1 MRNIVFAVTVALLSS
16 AIPLFA
22 QTNQVAQPKS
32 TYEPWDW
39 TKYQDKFGGHGNEL
53 APQQGDFLWSV
64 GPALLVGKADL
75 PDLASHSTWATS
87 YGGYVS
93 TEYFVLR
100 AVSIEAQF
108 AAIDDA
114 VKVSGDGLNATATA
128 FDVGLGAKLYP
139 LQIAGPSEFRLQP
152 YLLAGIDG
160 VFFDVR
166 ATYGGVDI
174 SRFASIDPVGIGQIG
189 AGMAILIDSQWAVI
203 VDGAYF
209 HSIADTD
216 GRITSIGSTPVG
228 FMGVLAKAGV
238 RYRF

>member
-1 MRNIVFAVTVALLSS
+1 MKNIVIGVIVVLLS
-16 AIPLFA
+16 AAPLFA
-22 QTNQVAQPKS
+22 QTNQPAQPRS
-32 TYEPWDW
+32 TYQPYDW

-53 APQQGDFLWSV
+53 APQEGDFFWSI
-64 GPALLVGKADL
+64 GPALLVGKASF
-75 PDLASHSTWATS
+75 PDFPVHSTWATS

-93 TEYFVLR
+93 AEYFVLR

-139 LQIAGPSEFRLQP
+139 LEIAGPSEFRLQP
-152 YLLAGIDG
+152 YLLVGIDG
-160 VFFDVR
+160 VFFDVS
-166 ATYGGVDI
+166 AKVGTVDI
-174 SRFASIDPVGIGQIG
+174 SRFASIDPVAVGRIG
-189 AGMAILIDSQWAVI
+189 AGFDILINTDWAVM
-203 VDGAYF
+203 VDAAYF

-216 GRITSIGSTPVG
+216 ASITTIGSTPVG
-228 FMGVLAKAGV
+228 FMGALVRAGV